1 MPHKTTGSTLIEL
14 MVTLVVATILI
25 VIGVPSLH
33 QLYEAQRAQSAI
45 RVIQQT
51 LQYARNAAINFGVR
65 VTVCPITS
73 DSCSKDW
80 RLGLTVFTDSGD
92 KNRIDDTDKILLQT
106 SPFNPKDIVSYNRSA
121 VRFHSDG
128 LASGSN
134 GTLRYCPSSATSP
147 YSKAVIVNQAGRVRF
162 SQSNKI
168 ECSN

>member
-1 MPHKTTGSTLIEL
+1 MHHRTVGFTLIEL
-14 MVTLVVATILI
+14 MITLVVATILI
-25 VIGVPSLH
+25 VIAVPSLS
-33 QLYEAQRAQSAI
+33 QLYEAQRAQAAI

-51 LQYARNAAINFGVR
+51 LQYARNAAISFGVR

-92 KNRIDDTDKILLQT
+92 KNRIDNTDKILLQT
-106 SPFNPKDIVSYNRSA
+106 SPFNPQDIVSYNRSA
-121 VRFHSDG
+121 VRFHPDG

-134 GTLRYCPSSATSP
+134 GTLRYCPSSPTSP

-162 SQSNKI
+162 SQANQI

>member
-1 MPHKTTGSTLIEL
+1 MHQKTAGFTLIEL

-25 VIGVPSLH
+25 VVAVPSLN
-33 QLYEAQRAQSAI
+33 QFFEAQRALSAI
-45 RVIQQT
+45 SVIQHT
-51 LQYARNAAINFGVR
+51 LQYARNAAISFGMSI
-65 VTVCPITS
+65 TVCPIKT

-80 RLGLTVFTDSGD
+80 HLGLTVFTDSGD
-92 KNRIDDTDKILLQT
+92 KNQIDGTDTILLQT
-106 SPFNPKDIVSYNRSA
+106 SPFNPKDIVSYNRSS

-162 SQSNKI
+162 SQATNI